1 MDGSVPQRDLY
12 RAHALECLEEARAVK
27 DRELSNVFHRLAM
40 WWVILAHQTEDDE
53 RGPRNA
59 TVTTPKLPLANIS
72 KIDRTTAACSSSMT
86 SAAGEVGVF
95 PHIVVSVDAVAVAA
109 GVEIPASRAPDAR
122 TEQRAPERCRTGTL
136 LECVRGDFVRQA
148 GRVVLR

>member
-12 RAHALECLEEARAVK
+12 RAHALECLEEARAVE

-59 TVTTPKLPLANIS
+59 TFFKAARYGDGDMVTTPKLPLANIS

-95 PHIVVSVDAVAVAA
+95 L
-109 GVEIPASRAPDAR
+109 
-122 TEQRAPERCRTGTL
+122 T
-136 LECVRGDFVRQA
+136 
-148 GRVVLR
+148 

>member
-53 RGPRNA
+53 RGLGTRRSSRQRDM
-59 TVTTPKLPLANIS
+59 VTTPKLPLAKIS
-72 KIDRTTAACSSSMT
+72 KTDRTT
-86 SAAGEVGVF
+86 AAGEVGVF
-95 PHIVVSVDAVAVAA
+95 LTQSYP
-109 GVEIPASRAPDAR
+109 
-122 TEQRAPERCRTGTL
+122 
-136 LECVRGDFVRQA
+136 
-148 GRVVLR
+148 